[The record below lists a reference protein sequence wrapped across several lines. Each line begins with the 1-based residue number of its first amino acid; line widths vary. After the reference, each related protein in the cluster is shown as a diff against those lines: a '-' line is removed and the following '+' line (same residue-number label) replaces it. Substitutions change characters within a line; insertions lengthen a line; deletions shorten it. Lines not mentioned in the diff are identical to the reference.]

1 MNFESLG
8 RNTMRVALLSLYTVG
23 FLCLLG
29 CSSKLDRATAERL
42 IRESGDLPGASIE
55 FGLRSPAFIDSTPGA
70 WPPLH
75 RPTDTTRWDVAFVD
89 KLVGAGVLQWRAERT
104 YPVGNGGLYGTQTDR
119 PFSAAPAPFVK
130 ESNDY
135 VTLTLASP
143 DLKRVTGVTQEE
155 DGSAAVA
162 EAEIGL
168 KPTALYERLL
178 PVVSPLLNSCPSL
191 AQQPYACQNW
201 PQPDK
206 FAQTT
211 TERFSFRKYDDG
223 WRLETH

>member
-1 MNFESLG
+1 MK
-8 RNTMRVALLSLYTVG
+8 VALLSLFTVG
-23 FLCLLG
+23 LLCLLG
-29 CSSKLDRATAERL
+29 CSRELDRATAERL
-42 IRESGDLPGASIE
+42 IREAGDLPGPSIE
-55 FGLRSPAFIDSTPGA
+55 FGLRSPAFMNSAPGA

-75 RPTDTTRWDVAFVD
+75 RPTDATRWDVAFID
-89 KLVGAGVLQWRAERT
+89 KLVGAGVLQWGEEKTR
-104 YPVGNGGLYGTQTDR
+104 PVGNGGLYGTQTDR
-119 PFSAAPAPFVK
+119 PFSAAPVEFVN

-143 DLKRVTGVTQEE
+143 DVLRVTGITQEE
-155 DGSAAVA
+155 DRSAAVA

-178 PVVSPLLNSCPSL
+178 PIVSLMIGGCHSV
-191 AQQPYACQNW
+191 AQQPYACQYW

-211 TERFSFRKYDDG
+211 TERFVFRRYDDG
-223 WRLETH
+223 WRLEKN